1 MINQIKL
8 ERLRQSQN
16 LIDKEDYRM
25 EETRTII
32 VDKYD
37 YKLMLNALNEFRNAK
52 LQQNIDTEI
61 IDKLIINLLNAPKN
75 KKTLSLSKNIRGKY
89 TVEAR

>member
-1 MINQIKL
+1 
-8 ERLRQSQN
+8 
-16 LIDKEDYRM
+16 M
-25 EETRTII
+25 EETRTIT
-32 VDKYD
+32 VDKYE
-37 YKLMLNALNEFRNAK
+37 YKLMLNTLNEFRNAK

>member
-1 MINQIKL
+1 
-8 ERLRQSQN
+8 
-16 LIDKEDYRM
+16 M

-32 VDKYD
+32 LDKYD

-61 IDKLIINLLNAPKN
+61 TKSGITITESYSLLEDIGEEKEIIFSNEKAEDK
-75 KKTLSLSKNIRGKY
+75 
-89 TVEAR
+89 EE